1 MLSLGNLIVRLV
13 PIFFALLLAFV
24 AAGIFI
30 GYGFYAGVIDP
41 AFEYD
46 PYLRSDGF
54 IVFLTGVVWSPFI
67 AAVALGPALI
77 IIALAE
83 FLKMRSL
90 IANLLAGGLVA
101 LFVFWAEFDTS
112 SVAGLTEGPLLVVT
126 ATGFIGAFVY
136 WLVAGRNA
144 GKWLER
150 PGSVR

>member
-1 MLSLGNLIVRLV
+1 MISLGHLIVRLV
-13 PIFFALLLAFV
+13 PIFLGLVLAFL
-24 AAGIFI
+24 AAGVFI

-41 AFEYD
+41 AFDID
-46 PYLRSDGF
+46 PHLRGDSL
-54 IVFLTGVVWSPFI
+54 IVLLTGAVWSPFI

-77 IIALAE
+77 IIAMAE

-90 IANLLAGGLVA
+90 IANLVAGALAS

-112 SVAGLTEGPLLVVT
+112 TVTGLTEGPLLVVL
-126 ATGFIGAFVY
+126 ATGFIGAFAY